1 MDVINGAGV
10 CEVTVGVCLV
20 TQCSWGCVRPCVR
33 ACVRLMTF
41 VVETEI

>member
-33 ACVRLMTF
+33 LMTF

>member
-20 TQCSWGCVRPCVR
+20 TPCSWGCVP
-33 ACVRLMTF
+33 LMTF
-41 VVETEI
+41 VVETVI